1 MASDDKNPG
10 GKMRILHIT
19 ESSGGVQTFLSS
31 FLRFRDRTRFS
42 HAIMAPPDSAVYRGA
57 SGIFDAVYPLPMKRE
72 ISPLKDFGAIFRL
85 AGFLKE
91 NRFDIIHVHSSKAG
105 FIGRAGARF
114 GGHRRVVFQPHGFS
128 FLLFEGRMAKLATAW
143 ERFAGRRL
151 TSLLVATSP
160 SEADR
165 ARNAGIP
172 ASKVVVIPN
181 GVDCD
186 RLQVI
191 ANRKSETDD
200 TGFVLMIARLMRSKN
215 PMMFARVANIVTKR
229 KPSSKFVLIGAG
241 FHDEFQDEMNDYIRK
256 NSLGKGLTVLPW
268 MEYEKML
275 DYVKRCAVYV
285 STSVSESFGY
295 AVVESMFLGKPVVGT
310 LIDGTR
316 DIVVPDE
323 TGLLVEPNDDEV
335 MAERVLHLLESRMLR
350 EVYGAI
356 GRKRAVELYDAGKN
370 ITLLENLYQGLMSSR
385 P

>member
-1 MASDDKNPG
+1 
-10 GKMRILHIT
+10 
-19 ESSGGVQTFLSS
+19 
-31 FLRFRDRTRFS
+31 
-42 HAIMAPPDSAVYRGA
+42 
-57 SGIFDAVYPLPMKRE
+57 
-72 ISPLKDFGAIFRL
+72 
-85 AGFLKE
+85 
-91 NRFDIIHVHSSKAG
+91 
-105 FIGRAGARF
+105 
-114 GGHRRVVFQPHGFS
+114 VVFQPHGFS
-128 FLLFEGRMAKLATAW
+128 FLLFEGPMAKLATAW